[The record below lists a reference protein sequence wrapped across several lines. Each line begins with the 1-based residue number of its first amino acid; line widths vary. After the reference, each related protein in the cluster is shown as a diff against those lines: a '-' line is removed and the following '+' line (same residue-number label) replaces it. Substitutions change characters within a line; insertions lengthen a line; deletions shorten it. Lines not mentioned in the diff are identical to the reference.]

1 MKCQKKSQFEERFC
15 QKQIIFLTRRCLT
28 HPTRTHVGPT
38 HMRACTLRRG
48 DVCKLMFF
56 AKTTRSLPNDGRDI
70 ARDSCS
76 DNHSTGRGALYA
88 SSSFV
93 SDTAQSV
100 AAILWEGRK
109 SAVME

>member
-1 MKCQKKSQFEERFC
+1 VPKKSQFGERFC
-15 QKQIIFLTRRCLT
+15 QKQIIFLTRRYLT

-48 DVCKLMFF
+48 DVCKLMFFF

-76 DNHSTGRGALYA
+76 DNHSTGRGALDA

-100 AAILWEGRK
+100 AAILLEGRK